1 MHSVLNILL
10 LNSWPL
16 MSIYGVSNQNDNGH
30 FSAINVCL
38 SKHHENSAQK
48 RSRSS
53 IFVHFAVLNSILA
66 SQTYPR
72 RVSKVHS
79 SYSNTVLSR
88 VETIFYVLK
97 YSFAACRNY
106 ILRTR
111 MQFCRESKLYST
123 YSNAVLSR
131 VETIFYVLEC
141 CFLSSHGS
149 MWHTPMHV
157 FFTTILYFSINTY
170 LFHF

>member
-111 MQFCRESKLYST
+111 MQFCRESRLYST
-123 YSNAVLSR
+123 CSNAVFFR
-131 VETIFYVLEC
+131 VMALCGILRCMFFSQQSFIFQSIPIY
-141 CFLSSHGS
+141 
-149 MWHTPMHV
+149 
-157 FFTTILYFSINTY
+157 FTFKNRIL
-170 LFHF
+170 

>member
-79 SYSNTVLSR
+79 SCSNTVLSR
-88 VETIFYVLK
+88 VETIFYVLEC
-97 YSFAACRNY
+97 SFVASRDY
-106 ILRTR
+106 ILRAR
-111 MQFCRESKLYST
+111 MLFSFESWLYVA
-123 YSNAVLSR
+123 YSDA
-131 VETIFYVLEC
+131 
-141 CFLSSHGS
+141 CFFHNNPL
-149 MWHTPMHV
+149 
-157 FFTTILYFSINTY
+157 FFNQY
-170 LFHF
+170 LFISLLKIESYDQKQCCPKRLEKG